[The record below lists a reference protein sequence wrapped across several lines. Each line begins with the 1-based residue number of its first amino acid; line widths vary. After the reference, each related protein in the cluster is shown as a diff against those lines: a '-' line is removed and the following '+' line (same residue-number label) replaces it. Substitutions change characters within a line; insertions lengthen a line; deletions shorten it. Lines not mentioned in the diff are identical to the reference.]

1 MANGWAFLSG
11 FANTLGGRMQADY
24 ENEQKQKLYQM
35 QQDAEMKRQQ
45 FLEKY
50 RSDLEMERDKAKDE
64 RQKDDV
70 VGTFKDPET
79 GTYFGRTRGGGSIP
93 LHATSEDY
101 QKDLAEGRDVKLE
114 KDKLGTE
121 AQQARIDRMRKEVE
135 NYDSLIGKRNQ
146 TKPEKTPKDPDDN
159 YIRGLYNKQLHE
171 MQYPVDPQTGKPTTT
186 AAPGFNRAEA
196 DAKVRGALSDAYGQD
211 KVNKILGNSVKEQV
225 AAGFDKTNTPAPKQ
239 TVSAEALMQAAS
251 DAVRRGADPKAVQ
264 ARLQQLMQQNGY
276 DPQPAQ

>member
-79 GTYFGRTRGGGSIP
+79 GTYFGRTRGGGSVP

-159 YIRGLYNKQLHE
+159 YIRSLYNKQLHE
-171 MQYPVDPQTGKPTTT
+171 MQYPVDPQTGKPMTT

-196 DAKVRGALSDAYGQD
+196 DAKVRGALSDAYGSD
-211 KVNKILGNSVKEQV
+211 KVGKILGNSVKDQV
-225 AAGFDKTNTPAPKQ
+225 AGAYDKTNPPAKQ
-239 TVSAEALMQAAS
+239 AVSPEALMQAAN
-251 DAVRRGADPKAVQ
+251 DAIRRGADPKAVE

-276 DPQPAQ
+276 NPQPAQ

>member
-79 GTYFGRTRGGGSIP
+79 GTYFGRTRGGGSVP

-159 YIRGLYNKQLHE
+159 YIRSLYNKQLHE
-171 MQYPVDPQTGKPTTT
+171 MQYPVDPQTGKPMTT

-196 DAKVRGALSDAYGQD
+196 DAKVRGALSDAYGSD
-211 KVNKILGNSVKEQV
+211 KVGKILGNSVKDQV
-225 AAGFDKTNTPAPKQ
+225 AAGFDKTNTPAKQ
-239 TVSAEALMQAAS
+239 AVSPEALMQAAN
-251 DAVRRGADPKAVQ
+251 DAIRRGADPKAVE

-276 DPQPAQ
+276 NPQPAQ

>member
-1 MANGWAFLSG
+1 MANAWAFLSG

-79 GTYFGRTRGGGSIP
+79 GTYFGRTRGGGSVP

-135 NYDSLIGKRNQ
+135 NYDSLINKRNQ
-146 TKPEKTPKDPDDN
+146 PKPEKAAKEPKDPDEGF
-159 YIRGLYNKQLHE
+159 IRGQYNKQLHE

-211 KVNKILGNSVKEQV
+211 KVGKILGNSVKDQV
-225 AAGFDKTNTPAPKQ
+225 AAGFDSPSTRQ
-239 TVSAEALMQAAS
+239 TANADLAA
-251 DAVRRGADPKAVQ
+251 
-264 ARLQQLMQQNGY
+264 
-276 DPQPAQ
+276 QPP